1 MPGSLSLERG
11 LQVLEALRDS
21 GMPIGVRDIA
31 RKLDLSAPAVQRLL
45 NTLTERGYVERD
57 GATRRYRIGHGILTL
72 ARNVLYGDRLIR
84 VAEPELATLAAEGF
98 FNAFLGVRR
107 GAAGVYLL
115 GIQSK
120 SPVVIRSSPGETM
133 HLHSTALGKAL
144 LIDLSEDAIHAILG
158 DGPFE
163 IITPQTVNMPAK
175 LISQIR
181 AARTTGYTTAFD
193 ENIIGVL
200 SIGAPVRD
208 ATGGVIGAIS
218 VAYPRS
224 VGPEVVTAEI
234 AEKVLASAAR
244 ISSGLGYCRGDKRE
258 NRESSDAALR

>member
-1 MPGSLSLERG
+1 MSGSLSLERG

-21 GMPIGVRDIA
+21 GIPIGVRDIA
-31 RKLDLSAPAVQRLL
+31 RKLELSAPAVQRLL
-45 NTLTERGYVERD
+45 NTLAERGYVEKD
-57 GATRRYRIGHGILTL
+57 GASRRYRIGHGVLTL
-72 ARNVLYGDRLIR
+72 ARNLLYADRLIGL
-84 VAEPELATLAAEGF
+84 AEPELATLAAEGF

-107 GAAGVYLL
+107 GTTGLYLL
-115 GIQSK
+115 GIQSQ

-133 HLHSTALGKAL
+133 PLHATALGKAL
-144 LIDLSEDAIHAILG
+144 LIDLSKDAIHAILG

-163 IITPQTVNMPAK
+163 RITPQTVNMPAK

-181 AARTTGYTTAFD
+181 AARSTGYTTAFD

-200 SIGAPVRD
+200 SVGAPVRD

-234 AEKVLASAAR
+234 AEKVLAAAAR
-244 ISSGLGYCRGDKRE
+244 ISVGLGYCPKGEHE
-258 NRESSDAALR
+258 NGESSDAA